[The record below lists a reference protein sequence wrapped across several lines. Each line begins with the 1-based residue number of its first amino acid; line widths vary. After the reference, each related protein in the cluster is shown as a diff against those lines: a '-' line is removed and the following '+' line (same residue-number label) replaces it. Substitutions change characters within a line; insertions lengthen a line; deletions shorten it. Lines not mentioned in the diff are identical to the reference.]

1 MSEIASEESMAG
13 TRQPTHPGTQREYS
27 LRGGAPAILGYVRTV
42 ISIPDSLLSA
52 ARRRAELL
60 GVSRSELFQRAIRK
74 FLQDY
79 EGGDV
84 TDCLNRV
91 YGSTGTKAKIDPL
104 IERIQLASVT
114 RRP

>member
-1 MSEIASEESMAG
+1 LPETASGESGAG
-13 TRQPTHPGTQREYS
+13 ARQPTHPGTQREYS

-42 ISIPDSLLSA
+42 ISIPDSLFSA
-52 ARRRAELL
+52 AQRRARLL
-60 GVSRSELFQRAIRK
+60 GVSRNELFQRANRA